1 MAISKAKLDAAE
13 SNGDNRSKKK
23 IDAAGRVDEHEDDDE
38 DDDDEEEEEEEEEEA
53 MAEEE
58 EEEEDDN
65 GVSLTKK
72 VMYKRRCV
80 WRQKGRREKS
90 HKSQRRVQGS
100 SRKGF
105 HGS

>member
-1 MAISKAKLDAAE
+1 MGSLC
-13 SNGDNRSKKK
+13 
-23 IDAAGRVDEHEDDDE
+23 
-38 DDDDEEEEEEEEEEA
+38 EEEEEEEEA